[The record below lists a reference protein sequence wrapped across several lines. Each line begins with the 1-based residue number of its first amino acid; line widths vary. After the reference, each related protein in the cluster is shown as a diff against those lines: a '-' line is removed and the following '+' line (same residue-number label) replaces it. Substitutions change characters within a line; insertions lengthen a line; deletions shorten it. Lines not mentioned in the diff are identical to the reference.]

1 MSQKD
6 IEENYG
12 LITANRT
19 MLKALIR
26 EVVSGPGA
34 VERAD
39 RLEAALQGAIDN
51 VNDASPERPEVP
63 RRAAGLPPRSSVP
76 APGSY
81 GLEVVWQWDAA

>member
-19 MLKALIR
+19 MLNALIR
-26 EVVSGPGA
+26 EVVSGSGA
-34 VERAD
+34 AERAD

-51 VNDASPERPEVP
+51 VNDASPNGPKYRDGLQAFLHEVRY
-63 RRAAGLPPRSSVP
+63 RRQDLT
-76 APGSY
+76 GSK
-81 GLEVVWQWDAA
+81 